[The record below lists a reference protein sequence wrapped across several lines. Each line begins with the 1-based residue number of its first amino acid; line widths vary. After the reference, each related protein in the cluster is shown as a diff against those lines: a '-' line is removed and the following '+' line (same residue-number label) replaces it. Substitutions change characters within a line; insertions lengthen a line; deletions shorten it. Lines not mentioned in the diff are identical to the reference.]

1 LPVRHAARIVEAP
14 KRFTAETHMVTMF
27 LLIGLLNL
35 VGAVVCHTVART
47 RGSKKV
53 VFWTTMGV
61 LFGPLAIPFALHAT
75 RAANSSESAH
85 A

>member
-1 LPVRHAARIVEAP
+1 
-14 KRFTAETHMVTMF
+14 MVTLF
-27 LLIGLLNL
+27 LLVGLLNL
-35 VGAVVCHTVART
+35 VGAVVCHSVARS

-61 LFGPLAIPFALHAT
+61 LFGPLAIPFVLKST
-75 RAANSSESAH
+75 RAAGSIESAV